1 MKFKYKKLA
10 PGLIRPIIPVT
21 LLYKDKSVIYEALV
35 DSGADM
41 CMFPAQIGEI
51 LGFDIEDGKK
61 GSLGGVV
68 GKTVDAYYHDID
80 IEIGGNRTHATIGFT
95 EESRFDYGFLGQVGV
110 FNYYTIHFFYR
121 KGVVELRP
129 DIWVN

>member
-21 LLYKDKSVIYEALV
+21 LQFNKKSITYEALI

-41 CMFPAQIGEI
+41 CAFPAEIGEI
-51 LGFDIEDGKK
+51 LGIDIKSGKS
-61 GSLGGVV
+61 GDLTGVI
-68 GKTVDAYYHDID
+68 GKSEKIYYHTIT
-80 IEIGGNRTHATIGFT
+80 IEVGGNKTQIEAGFT
-95 EESRFDYGFLGQVGV
+95 YSQNSSHGFLGQRGIFSVYSV
-110 FNYYTIHFFYR
+110 HFFYR

-129 DIWVN
+129 DTGIN